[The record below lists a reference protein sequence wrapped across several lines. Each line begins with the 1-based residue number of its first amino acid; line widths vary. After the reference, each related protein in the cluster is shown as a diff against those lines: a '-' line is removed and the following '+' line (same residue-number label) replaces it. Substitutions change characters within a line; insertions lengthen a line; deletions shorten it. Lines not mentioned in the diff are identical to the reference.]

1 MEKWIR
7 RSQEDRFTAR
17 KNPILFYLE
26 NSNPRMLPLLKKLAG
41 KQLAE
46 AERVYGYE
54 EYKKLQM
61 QIEENF

>member
-41 KQLAE
+41 NQLDE
-46 AERVYGYE
+46 LERVYGYE